1 MSSQEAI
8 KERLATFTPTDAE
21 RSVIKS
27 AMFNFITMA
36 TVGAAALGM
45 SAKQWAN
52 SRRPGHKRNGILT
65 ILGTFTGLTL
75 GGALGMDNGM
85 QKLRESLPA
94 DSQLLAIIRDNDR
107 LKVEVAKSLV
117 GDQKP

>member
-45 SAKQWAN
+45 SAKQWGEKAYWAVADV
-52 SRRPGHKRNGILT
+52 
-65 ILGTFTGLTL
+65 GTFTGLTL